1 MMKYGY
7 ETTDGATYQLL
18 LEKAKEMRNNPTEAE
33 KVLWQF
39 LVGGQMGEHFR
50 RQHPVAGYIPDFVCL
65 KKRLIIEIDGG
76 YHQETTQQTEDKT
89 RQNWLESMGYKVL
102 RFTNEDIFHDIESVI
117 TTINNNIDLP
127 FKV

>member
-1 MMKYGY
+1 
-7 ETTDGATYQLL
+7 
-18 LEKAKEMRNNPTEAE
+18 MR
-33 KVLWQF
+33 
-39 LVGGQMGEHFR
+39 FR
-50 RQHPVAGYIPDFVCL
+50 RQHIIGDYIVDFICL
-65 KKRLIIEIDGG
+65 KQKLIIEIDGG

>member
-1 MMKYGY
+1 MQKNFCGIIYDKRNLGR
-7 ETTDGATYQLL
+7 D
-18 LEKAKEMRNNPTEAE
+18 LEDNNII
-33 KVLWQF
+33 
-39 LVGGQMGEHFR
+39 GD
-50 RQHPVAGYIPDFVCL
+50 YIVDFICL
-65 KKRLIIEIDGG
+65 KQKLIIEIDGG
-76 YHQETTQQTEDKT
+76 YHQETTQQTENIT

>member
-1 MMKYGY
+1 MLKNFCGIIYDKKKLGV
-7 ETTDGATYQLL
+7 
-18 LEKAKEMRNNPTEAE
+18 R
-33 KVLWQF
+33 
-39 LVGGQMGEHFR
+39 FR
-50 RQHPVAGYIPDFVCL
+50 RQHIIGDYIVDFICL
-65 KKRLIIEIDGG
+65 KQKLIIEIDGG

-117 TTINNNIDLP
+117 TNINNNIDLP

>member
-1 MMKYGY
+1 MDFKTAYPDSYSITKKY
-7 ETTDGATYQLL
+7 
-18 LEKAKEMRNNPTEAE
+18 AKENRSLMTDAE
-33 KVLWQF
+33 NLLWYHLRQGK
-39 LVGGQMGEHFR
+39 LGVRFR
-50 RQHPVAGYIPDFVCL
+50 RQHIIGDYIVDFICL
-65 KKRLIIEIDGG
+65 KQKLIIEIDGG
-76 YHQETTQQTEDKT
+76 YHQETTQQTEDIT

>member
-1 MMKYGY
+1 MDFKTAYPDSY
-7 ETTDGATYQLL
+7 STTKQY
-18 LEKAKEMRNNPTEAE
+18 AKENRSQMTDAE
-33 KVLWQF
+33 NLLWYHLRQGK
-39 LVGGQMGEHFR
+39 LGARFR
-50 RQHPVAGYIPDFVCL
+50 RQHIIGDYIVDFICL
-65 KKRLIIEIDGG
+65 KQKLIIEIDGG
-76 YHQETTQQTEDKT
+76 YHQEATQRTEDKT